1 MFKEGTT
8 EKKQGAKLWIQFL
21 PLLENIDKKYQ
32 KNIYQNVKS
41 YVWVMKHG

>member
-1 MFKEGTT
+1 MFKEGTS
-8 EKKQGAKLWIQFL
+8 EKKQGTKLCIQ
-21 PLLENIDKKYQ
+21 LLLLKDNILEKYQ